1 MTDSPA
7 FVSSRMRREMIE
19 NYERWHRQRY
29 PEDYEEGVHLDLV
42 SKKHGATSLW
52 LRDDQRLTLDQWQR
66 LLPASRKL
74 VRPHQLP
81 EGVEAGESKTSSGG
95 PRT

>member
-7 FVSSRMRREMIE
+7 FVSSRMHREMIE
-19 NYERWHRQRY
+19 SYERWHRQRY

-42 SKKHGATSLW
+42 SKKHGTTSLW
-52 LRDDQRLTLDQWQR
+52 LRDDQRLTLDQWRR
-66 LLPASRKL
+66 LLRASRQL
-74 VRPHQLP
+74 VQPHQLP
-81 EGVEAGESKTSSGG
+81 EGLEARKGNSAAE